1 MLLVQLREATQIP
14 AGLLRHSE
22 DLDPDAPGMK
32 PDLVEP
38 DYDDAAFAEALA
50 DLAPDPVELDDD
62 DAFAEALADHDE
74 AGENPW

>member
-1 MLLVQLREATQIP
+1 MWVTDPVLFREATEFL

-38 DYDDAAFAEALA
+38 DYDD
-50 DLAPDPVELDDD
+50 
-62 DAFAEALADHDE
+62 DAFAEALADYD
-74 AGENPW
+74 